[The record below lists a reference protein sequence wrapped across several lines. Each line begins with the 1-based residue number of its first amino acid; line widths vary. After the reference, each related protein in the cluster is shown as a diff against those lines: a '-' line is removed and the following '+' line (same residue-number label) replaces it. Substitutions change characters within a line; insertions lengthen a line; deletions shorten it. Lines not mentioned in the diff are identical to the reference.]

1 MTRPP
6 EYAPYTAER
15 ASSACARTTTDGYH
29 AQPAVITGLY
39 LLVGC
44 TSGLAIDNGH
54 DFVLGSLVQNAFCD
68 DVLTKDPRNYH
79 FPCFQ
84 NGFLRHREALL
95 HLRNDQYNILLDCT
109 FLEVPCSHIRVG
121 LAPRER
127 ALECAGCPRTI
138 PLGLLSTTTKQS
150 HAY

>member
-1 MTRPP
+1 MTRLP
-6 EYAPYTAER
+6 EHGSYTAER
-15 ASSACARTTTDGYH
+15 ASSACARTTTNGYH
-29 AQPAVITGLY
+29 AQPSAITGLY
-39 LLVGC
+39 LLGGC
-44 TSGLAIDNGH
+44 ASGLAIDNGPG
-54 DFVLGSLVQNAFCD
+54 FVLGSVVQYAFCD

-84 NGFLRHREALL
+84 NAFLRHREALL
-95 HLRNDQYNILLDCT
+95 HFRNDQHNILLDCT
-109 FLEVPCSHIRVG
+109 FLELLCSHIHVG

-138 PLGLLSTTTKQS
+138 PLGLLSTTMKQS